1 MLRLL
6 RLQESLLEDL
16 DTALQQEDAG
26 QLHRLLLRSE
36 RLDMQTHPCEPKRTL
51 TILLIRTLFCMYDT
65 VVLKARQE
73 LQVQRR
79 KRAVVKKLVQF
90 LACEDQH
97 CETVLQSL
105 REARQ
110 LGVDLV

>member
-51 TILLIRTLFCMYDT
+51 TILLILTMYDT